1 MDKAAEGMVGV
12 GGTRTWVIV
21 AKDLGTQK
29 FSATYKRSWE
39 ATTGNETGVQRECQC
54 CEDLTFRDFSRS
66 YFFWPE
72 MFRAGFFVENC

>member
-1 MDKAAEGMVGV
+1 MDKAPEGMVGV

-39 ATTGNETGVQRECQC
+39 ATTGNETGFNANVN
-54 CEDLTFRDFSRS
+54 
-66 YFFWPE
+66 
-72 MFRAGFFVENC
+72 VVKI